1 MKRTLSIAF
10 AGVLVTSFIGYSQT
24 AQDSKP
30 AQETKTDKSTPP
42 APEKPASTSEDAQ
55 KLTTGQITKIDTKKK
70 ILTVRE
76 APLNQPSD
84 SGPTSTGNRRGGG
97 GGGMG
102 GGRRRGGVGYPG
114 GGGGYPGGGR
124 PSSSSTQNKG
134 KEFKVTVTDQT
145 AIKDNVTTIG
155 FDLLRVGDRISIQG
169 LPKGKGDDL
178 QATQITVSQ

>member
-1 MKRTLSIAF
+1 M
-10 AGVLVTSFIGYSQT
+10 
-24 AQDSKP
+24 
-30 AQETKTDKSTPP
+30 
-42 APEKPASTSEDAQ
+42 
-55 KLTTGQITKIDTKKK
+55 
-70 ILTVRE
+70 
-76 APLNQPSD
+76 
-84 SGPTSTGNRRGGG
+84 G

-102 GGRRRGGVGYPG
+102 GGRRRGGM
-114 GGGGYPGGGR
+114 GYPGGGR
-124 PSSSSTQNKG
+124 PSSTSKPQG